1 MTVGAGI
8 FGYTQTAVWLSA
20 VVHEMFT
27 TQSFFSAKKTHLSTQ
42 LLRNSS
48 PVINWTWLFFR
59 HTNSLRLRRVQLTVR
74 VWTDSSLVTSHKTG
88 KVSLEARQ
96 LSLSALSLW
105 LHSCDFTQ
113 TINKLKLKSFSSFT
127 VTRVL
132 TPKPNPGLQ
141 HVLVTNTA
149 PGGGGQA
156 CHTSN
161 TFCFHHPPPVPK
173 HESSHSDSSRWV
185 STAVLCVCNKCACHI
200 WYLSWERTGNARFGK
215 PFRQKLLKCK
225 GPLSFLSSSTDIK
238 A

>member
-27 TQSFFSAKKTHLSTQ
+27 TQSLFSAKKTHLSTQ
-42 LLRNSS
+42 LLRHSS

-59 HTNSLRLRRVQLTVR
+59 HTNSLRLRRVQLTVI

-113 TINKLKLKSFSSFT
+113 TINKLKLKSFFLIYSYASAHSKAESWLAA
-127 VTRVL
+127 RVGDQHG
-132 TPKPNPGLQ
+132 TGRRGPGLPY
-141 HVLVTNTA
+141 V
-149 PGGGGQA
+149 
-156 CHTSN
+156 
-161 TFCFHHPPPVPK
+161 K
-173 HESSHSDSSRWV
+173 HF
-185 STAVLCVCNKCACHI
+185 L
-200 WYLSWERTGNARFGK
+200 
-215 PFRQKLLKCK
+215 
-225 GPLSFLSSSTDIK
+225 LSSSTPCPQTRELPLWLQ
-238 A
+238 